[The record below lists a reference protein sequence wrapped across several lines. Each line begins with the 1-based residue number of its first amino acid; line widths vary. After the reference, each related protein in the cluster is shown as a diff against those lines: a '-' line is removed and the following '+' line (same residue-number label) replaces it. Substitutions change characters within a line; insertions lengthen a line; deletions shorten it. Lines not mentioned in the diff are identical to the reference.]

1 MQYCALHPGKVF
13 YLPFAGISIGRLK
26 RVFVMRLLL
35 LLLFCFVSAASFA
48 QQQQWVEYRSAQ
60 QPGHKKNIVF
70 VSGDEEYR
78 SEEALPMLAQLLAKK
93 HGFNCT
99 VLFSIN
105 PADGTIDAT
114 NLSNIPGL
122 QKLDSADLMVIFTRF
137 RELPDEQMAFIDK
150 YLKAGKPVIGI
161 RTATHAFHYQKP
173 DSKFAHYDFQ
183 NKTEGWQNGFG
194 KKVLGET
201 WVSHHGDHGKEGTRA
216 LIEGTNASHPV
227 LTSVKDI
234 WCATD
239 VYTIDKLPDDA
250 QVLLYGQ
257 PTKGMTASSPANLR
271 KSIMPVAWTT
281 TYELEPGRKGRV
293 FASTMGASIDLL
305 NEDLRRMFV
314 NACYWAMGLEKQAP
328 KKADVNFVTPYR
340 PTMFGFDLF
349 KKGTFPSKYMMK

>member
-1 MQYCALHPGKVF
+1 
-13 YLPFAGISIGRLK
+13 
-26 RVFVMRLLL
+26 MRLLS
-35 LLLFCFVSAASFA
+35 LLLFNFVYVAMFA
-48 QQQQWVEYRSAQ
+48 QQQQWVEYNS
-60 QPGHKKNIVF
+60 GKHSGNKKNIVLI
-70 VSGDEEYR
+70 SGDEEYR
-78 SEEALPMLAQLLAKK
+78 SEEALPMLAQILSKK

-122 QKLDSADLMVIFTRF
+122 EKLDSADLMVIFTRF
-137 RELPDEQMAFIDK
+137 RELPDEQMTYIDR
-150 YLKAGKPVIGI
+150 YLKAGKPVIGM
-161 RTATHAFHYQKP
+161 RTATHAFHYEKNLQ
-173 DSKFAHYDFQ
+173 SKFVHYDFQ
-183 NKTEGWQNGFG
+183 SKFEGWKNGFG

-216 LIEGTNASHPV
+216 LIEGTNAKHSI
-227 LTSVKDI
+227 LNSVSDI

-239 VYTIDKLPDDA
+239 VYTIDSLPGDA

-257 PTKGMTASSPANLR
+257 PTKGMTPSSTVNLR

-281 TYELEPGRKGRV
+281 SYELEPGKKGRV

-314 NACYWAMGLEKQAP
+314 NSCYWAMELEEKTPA
-328 KKADVNFVTPYR
+328 KADVDFVMPYR
-340 PTMFGFDLF
+340 PTMFGFNLF